1 VLEHLI
7 VLMKKEDVL
16 FNRIYSRICGAG
28 SYYDGLKVGKPE
40 EFDMDI
46 VIRLPIDYSE
56 VVVSHLVVSH
66 PIFQAFDILSV
77 SISEFTISYCYLLLL
92 LRHQGLDAPD
102 APQPIGLLCSPCP
115 PVILDIPT
123 SAARRLHVHTT

>member
-1 VLEHLI
+1 
-7 VLMKKEDVL
+7 MKKEDVL

-56 VVVSHLVVSH
+56 VVVSQSAALH
-66 PIFQAFDILSV
+66 PISQAFDILFV
-77 SISEFTISYCYLLLL
+77 SISDFTISSCYLLLL
-92 LRHQGLDAPD
+92 LCHLGLEHM
-102 APQPIGLLCSPCP
+102 PQMHCS
-115 PVILDIPT
+115 L
-123 SAARRLHVHTT
+123 